1 MLSNLNCYILKKFFK
16 YTFIFLITFII
27 LIWISQVLRIID
39 LSQSY
44 STQLLEIILATLY
57 SLPSFIS
64 PLASLIVFISCVTIN
79 RNFNIHNELTIVNQY
94 SSLKNNKSVFLI
106 GITSIFIFL
115 FCNNEL
121 LSNKL
126 YSKYKYKEIQIRN
139 NFNLGSSNQNEFNID
154 GIVRIYFKNK
164 ENNIIE
170 DVEALIINENQ
181 FIKAKQAEIEIS
193 KMDFNLVFNNG
204 ERIIL
209 NEIEKSR
216 TIFDK
221 FIYTVKNRSLEQ
233 ITLDKEH
240 FNTLGLLEHEDR
252 EFINWGHNRILNYL
266 LTFIVSLIS
275 LRILYF
281 NEKKK
286 YKIGVIFTLILILH
300 IINIFFLY
308 LLDNYIVSGYFIYYA
323 VMISL
328 CFSLHECSIRLIR

>member
-39 LSQSY
+39 LSQTY

-64 PLASLIVFISCVTIN
+64 PLASLIVFISCITIN

-139 NFNLGSSNQNEFNID
+139 NLNLGSSNQNEFNID
-154 GIVRIYFKNK
+154 GIARIYFKNK

-193 KMDFNLVFNNG
+193 KMDFNLVFKNG

-286 YKIGVIFTLILILH
+286 YKIGVIFTLILILQ

-308 LLDNYIVSGYFIYYA
+308 LLDNYIVSSYFIYYA

-328 CFSLHECSIRLIR
+328 YFFLHECSIRLIR